1 MFHVERNLTYEIV
14 ITLLRVESH
23 PRAIAKDLGATH
35 TTVLRKL
42 KILSCDNVID
52 YREEGKNK
60 VYFIKNT
67 LEARTYI
74 MIVEL
79 YRLTRMLHTYPRLR
93 SIIQSIQQHPD
104 IQLAVLFGSYAKGT
118 AMQKSD
124 IDVYIKTEDRK
135 LKRDLE
141 RIHSKLSI
149 KTGEFDRSTIL
160 IREIEKDHVILKGVE
175 EYYEKTRVPA

>member
-1 MFHVERNLTYEIV
+1 MFHVEQNLTYEIV
-14 ITLLRVESH
+14 LALLRVGSH
-23 PRAIAKDLGATH
+23 PRAIAKDLGVPH

-42 KILSCDNVID
+42 KTLSRDNVID

-79 YRLTRMLHTYPRLR
+79 YKLARTLYLYPHLR
-93 SIIQSIQQHPD
+93 SIIQNIQQHPD

-118 AMQKSD
+118 ATQKSD
-124 IDVYIKTEDRK
+124 IDVYIKTQDRG

-149 KTGEFDRSTIL
+149 KTGEFDRSSIL
-160 IREIEKDHVILKGVE
+160 IREIEKDHVILRGVE